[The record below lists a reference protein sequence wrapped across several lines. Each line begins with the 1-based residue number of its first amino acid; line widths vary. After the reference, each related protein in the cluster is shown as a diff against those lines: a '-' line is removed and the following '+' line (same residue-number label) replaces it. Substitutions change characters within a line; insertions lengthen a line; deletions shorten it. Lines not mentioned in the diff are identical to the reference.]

1 MDVVIKL
8 SDDQIQWC
16 WGHAR
21 AIVELYDGH
30 GSKGSGMYSHNK
42 VGSNVVG
49 VKGELVTAL
58 YLEEEVKNLN
68 DSRVIRYYEDIKR
81 SANHPGDVGL
91 ELSNKLCLPIEV
103 KGLRYHQWDKFK
115 RCIPPRQLK
124 KYVNK
129 NAIVVWTVADTQ
141 GDNKSEVIIKGWNY
155 AKEVQEQGIY
165 RKTICDNIWLEHDD
179 AMHPPST
186 LLAALQFHNRKFS
199 QII

>member
-1 MDVVIKL
+1 MDVTITL

-16 WGHAR
+16 WSHAR

-58 YLEEEVKNLN
+58 YLEEEIKNLN

-91 ELSNKLCLPIEV
+91 EVSNKLCLPIEV
-103 KGLRYHQWDKFK
+103 KGLRYHQWEKFK
-115 RCIPPRQLK
+115 RMIPPRQLK
-124 KYVNK
+124 KYANK
-129 NAIVVWTVADTQ
+129 NAISVGLHPGTVDTNLSKPFPKSRSHYNVFTPSESSQ
-141 GDNKSEVIIKGWNY
+141 HLISVINK
-155 AKEVQEQGIY
+155 
-165 RKTICDNIWLEHDD
+165 LEPKDSGNTYD
-179 AMHPPST
+179 WAGKRIP
-186 LLAALQFHNRKFS
+186 F
-199 QII
+199 